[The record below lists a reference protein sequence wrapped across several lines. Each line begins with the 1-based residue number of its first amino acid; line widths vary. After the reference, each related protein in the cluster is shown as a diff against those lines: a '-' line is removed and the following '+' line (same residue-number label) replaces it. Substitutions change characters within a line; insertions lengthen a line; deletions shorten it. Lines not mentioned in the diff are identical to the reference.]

1 MESWLCQEAC
11 MYYDGDGANNQ
22 LYDSLYMKYKWTLIT
37 EISRDLR
44 MYMHRMIPE
53 VESSET
59 NWWIFFNLCQG
70 DSIFHIQPENLI
82 FTLFELNDLLMNGDS
97 IVPPWLSIVLPLCTT
112 KINSFFSRH
121 VWRWQCLC

>member
-59 NWWIFFNLCQG
+59 N
-70 DSIFHIQPENLI
+70 
-82 FTLFELNDLLMNGDS
+82 
-97 IVPPWLSIVLPLCTT
+97 
-112 KINSFFSRH
+112 
-121 VWRWQCLC
+121 

>member
-1 MESWLCQEAC
+1 
-11 MYYDGDGANNQ
+11 MYYDGDGANYQ

-59 NWWIFFNLCQG
+59 
-70 DSIFHIQPENLI
+70 S
-82 FTLFELNDLLMNGDS
+82 
-97 IVPPWLSIVLPLCTT
+97 
-112 KINSFFSRH
+112 
-121 VWRWQCLC
+121 